1 MQNILITG
9 TSRGLGYELAKQFA
23 EQGNRVYATNRNSE
37 RADKLH
43 AVAAASN
50 GRLTVHEMD
59 IGDADSVKSF
69 KAELGDTPIDI
80 LINNAGVWGGLETQ
94 VFANM
99 DYENWAYELNIMLM
113 GPFRV
118 TQAFIDNVCAS
129 KQRKIITLT
138 SQVSA
143 HSYEKIIGYSYAA
156 AKAGLNRCMTALARE
171 LAHKN
176 IIITLLHPGW
186 VRTDMAGPVADT
198 DTPEAAA
205 DNIKLINGLTMK
217 ESGRFMK
224 WNGEEHPW

>member
-23 EQGNRVYATNRNSE
+23 EQGNRVYATCRNSE

-43 AVAAASN
+43 AVAAASS
-50 GRLTVHEMD
+50 GKLTVHEMD

-80 LINNAGVWGGLETQ
+80 LIHNAGVWGGLETQ

-99 DYENWAYELNIMLM
+99 DYDNWAYELNIMLM

-118 TQAFIDNVCAS
+118 TQAFIDNVRAS
-129 KQRKIITLT
+129 KQRKIVTLT

-171 LAHKN
+171 LADEN